1 MENDAQ
7 ADWLDRQL
15 REATP
20 YIDDAG
26 FTRQVLAKLP
36 APRVQTRA
44 ARSVI
49 LIALTIIGTV
59 IAYVLSDG
67 GLFITKGLLRL
78 ALFPMPLVLLAALV
92 TGILVTGIGLAAVL
106 SKSHEL
112 QS

>member
-7 ADWLDRQL
+7 EDWLDREL
-15 REATP
+15 REAAP

-36 APRVQTRA
+36 APRAQTRA

-59 IAYVLSDG
+59 IAYVLSGG

-78 ALFPMPLVLLAALV
+78 ALIPMPFVLLATLV
-92 TGILVTGIGLAAVL
+92 TGILIAG
-106 SKSHEL
+106 
-112 QS
+112 